1 MELSGMFTTQGM
13 LLVLL
18 VLGYVLTRI
27 GIIPPDGKKLLSALT
42 VNVTLPASILH
53 AFQMEFDAEIARSCV
68 AITLVGLCIQLGGAV
83 LAQLLYRRA
92 PADRRPVLQYGTLVS
107 NSGILGTVI
116 AEGIFGSL
124 GVLYASVYVI
134 PQRIIMWTLGVS
146 YFEGTSD
153 KKAALRRVAMNP
165 CVLAVAAGLVIML
178 AQLHLPAVVS
188 LTIKN
193 VAGGNTM
200 CAMMLVGT
208 VLAQTDLKTIA
219 EGQVL
224 RYCVVRL
231 LLMPG
236 LTLLACRLA
245 GVDGLVTSVAVVLS
259 GTPAPTTVSALAT
272 KYGVGEQLA
281 AKCVVASTLLSL
293 ATIPL
298 WCLLVR

>member
-13 LLVLL
+13 LLLLL

-42 VNVTLPASILH
+42 VNVTLPASILY

-107 NSGILGTVI
+107 NAGILGTVI

-208 VLAQTDLKTIA
+208 VLAQSDLKTIA

>member
-1 MELSGMFTTQGM
+1 MFTTQGM
-13 LLVLL
+13 LLLLL

-178 AQLHLPAVVS
+178 AQLHLPAVVPAGTITKKEAARFLA
-188 LTIKN
+188 LTKN
-193 VAGGNTM
+193 RAAFLCRFTERRTRSCRGPLPQRPRAGPRRTG
-200 CAMMLVGT
+200 
-208 VLAQTDLKTIA
+208 
-219 EGQVL
+219 
-224 RYCVVRL
+224 R
-231 LLMPG
+231 
-236 LTLLACRLA
+236 A
-245 GVDGLVTSVAVVLS
+245 GRRPR
-259 GTPAPTTVSALAT
+259 PAPDRGRSA
-272 KYGVGEQLA
+272 
-281 AKCVVASTLLSL
+281 S
-293 ATIPL
+293 
-298 WCLLVR
+298 

>member
-1 MELSGMFTTQGM
+1 MELSEMFTTQGM
-13 LLVLL
+13 LLLLL

>member
-1 MELSGMFTTQGM
+1 M
-13 LLVLL
+13 LLLLL

-153 KKAALRRVAMNP
+153 KKAALRWVAMNP
-165 CVLAVAAGLVIML
+165 CVL
-178 AQLHLPAVVS
+178 
-188 LTIKN
+188 
-193 VAGGNTM
+193 
-200 CAMMLVGT
+200 
-208 VLAQTDLKTIA
+208 
-219 EGQVL
+219 
-224 RYCVVRL
+224 
-231 LLMPG
+231 
-236 LTLLACRLA
+236 
-245 GVDGLVTSVAVVLS
+245 AVVLS

>member
-13 LLVLL
+13 LLLLL

-27 GIIPPDGKKLLSALT
+27 GI
-42 VNVTLPASILH
+42 
-53 AFQMEFDAEIARSCV
+53 
-68 AITLVGLCIQLGGAV
+68 
-83 LAQLLYRRA
+83 
-92 PADRRPVLQYGTLVS
+92 
-107 NSGILGTVI
+107 I

-178 AQLHLPAVVS
+178 AQLHLP
-188 LTIKN
+188 
-193 VAGGNTM
+193 
-200 CAMMLVGT
+200 
-208 VLAQTDLKTIA
+208 
-219 EGQVL
+219 
-224 RYCVVRL
+224 
-231 LLMPG
+231 
-236 LTLLACRLA
+236 
-245 GVDGLVTSVAVVLS
+245 
-259 GTPAPTTVSALAT
+259 
-272 KYGVGEQLA
+272 GVGEQLA

>member
-1 MELSGMFTTQGM
+1 MFTTQGM
-13 LLVLL
+13 LLLLL

-165 CVLAVAAGLVIML
+165 CVLA
-178 AQLHLPAVVS
+178 
-188 LTIKN
+188 
-193 VAGGNTM
+193 
-200 CAMMLVGT
+200 
-208 VLAQTDLKTIA
+208 
-219 EGQVL
+219 
-224 RYCVVRL
+224 
-231 LLMPG
+231 
-236 LTLLACRLA
+236 

>member
-1 MELSGMFTTQGM
+1 M
-13 LLVLL
+13 LLLLL

-231 LLMPG
+231 LLMLRYQLQP
-236 LTLLACRLA
+236 
-245 GVDGLVTSVAVVLS
+245 
-259 GTPAPTTVSALAT
+259 SAL
-272 KYGVGEQLA
+272 
-281 AKCVVASTLLSL
+281 CSL
-293 ATIPL
+293 F
-298 WCLLVR
+298 